1 MDFPVETIII
11 IFIFFVPKVLLLL
24 HPPLR
29 INLFYCCKL
38 YTHTNFDKEFISNFP

>member
-24 HPPLR
+24 HPLR